1 EGTDASTMR
10 GRGWPSLRQFCVF
23 LENRVGRLHDL
34 LRHMERHDLRVIGL
48 SVVDSVDY
56 CVIRIILHDVDRARE
71 VFELSKFTVIEND
84 ILGVVLP
91 DSDQPFIEIFLAP
104 MATAFESIRR
114 RLRAVRPHQRRAF
127 HLSQI
132 DQLET
137 RILPTATVSFTG
149 TLLTITGDTSG
160 NEVLVERVGTQL
172 HVAGENATVINVL
185 G

>member
-1 EGTDASTMR
+1 MAAFEDIGEGEGTDAGTMR

-34 LRHMERHDLRVIGL
+34 LRHMERHDLRVVGL

-91 DSDQPFIEIFLAP
+91 VSDQPFIEIFLALMSAELNISYAYP
-104 MATAFESIRR
+104 
-114 RLRAVRPHQRRAF
+114 
-127 HLSQI
+127 
-132 DQLET
+132 
-137 RILPTATVSFTG
+137 ILFRHDGRGA
-149 TLLTITGDTSG
+149 LA
-160 NEVLVERVGTQL
+160 L
-172 HVAGENATVINVL
+172 HVDNLDQATQVL
-185 G
+185 ESKGHTLVREDDLLNDWQGP